1 MAIDRIGKG
10 GPAGGASLPREVG
23 PTDKAER
30 PFEATRPS
38 PVQKLDAAAPA
49 GPLGPLDRLRSG
61 EIDVHKYLDI
71 KVDEA
76 TAHLHGLPPAEMDTI
91 TKMLRD
97 QLATDPGLADL
108 VKQATGAAPPPV
120 DD

>member
-1 MAIDRIGKG
+1 MAIDRVGKG

-23 PTDKAER
+23 PTEKAER
-30 PFEATRPS
+30 PFEATRS
-38 PVQKLDAAAPA
+38 APVQKPDATAPA
-49 GPLGPLDRLRSG
+49 GPLEKLRAG

-76 TAHLHGLPPAEMDTI
+76 TAHLQGLPTAEMDAI
-91 TKMLRD
+91 KKMLRD
-97 QLATDPGLADL
+97 QLATDPGLSDL

>member
-1 MAIDRIGKG
+1 MAIDRVGKG

-23 PTDKAER
+23 PTEKAER
-30 PFEATRPS
+30 PFEATRS
-38 PVQKLDAAAPA
+38 APVQKAAAAAPA
-49 GPLGPLDRLRSG
+49 GPLEKLRAG
-61 EIDVHKYLDI
+61 EIDVHEYLDI

-76 TAHLHGLPPAEMDTI
+76 TSHLHGLPPAEMDAI
-91 TKMLRD
+91 KKMLRD
-97 QLATDPGLADL
+97 QLATDPGLSDL